1 MQFDSIPQ
9 LLEHGGFTVYI
20 LILCSI
26 ISLKI
31 AIDKII
37 QFAGIQEKAIDKIHR
52 DTFDALKSGG
62 VNAALEY
69 LTNVKLKKFGFSV
82 PAPLAS
88 VYQTILLHRD
98 LDTEDL
104 LETAYNKL
112 DRELVGF
119 EKGLG
124 IHATLGSIT
133 PFIGLF
139 GTVIGIIKAFHALAL
154 QDSTNYSR
162 VISGIAEALVATAA
176 GLFVAIPSVMFFNY
190 FTKRLKRTMPV
201 FDGNIRELVTVL
213 KTKRA

>member
-26 ISLKI
+26 VSLKI
-31 AIDKII
+31 AIDKYI
-37 QFAGIQEKAIDKIHR
+37 QFSGLQEKTLDKIQKE
-52 DTFDALKSGG
+52 TFENLKAGG
-62 VNAALEY
+62 LNDALEY
-69 LTNVKLKKFGFSV
+69 LSSIKLKKFGFRV

-88 VYQTILLHRD
+88 VYQTILLNKD
-98 LDTEDL
+98 LPLEEL
-104 LETAYNKL
+104 SETAYNKL
-112 DRELVGF
+112 DRELVDY

-139 GTVIGIIKAFHALAL
+139 GTVIGIIKSFHALSL

-190 FTKRLKRTMPV
+190 FTKKLKRTMPV
-201 FDGNIRELVTVL
+201 LDGNIRELITAL
-213 KTKRA
+213 KVKRG